1 MELHMAGGAVGEEGG
16 ATDLGRGEQRRGRS
30 LEE

>member
-1 MELHMAGGAVGEEGG
+1 MAGGVVGEEEGG